1 MKIISEFGGK
11 LQIGLQWSAP
21 RRKNPTTSEA
31 NINACHN
38 SLNNLPQSLHA
49 WEGKKQ
55 CVVLCAQLTDKLQ
68 GGGQLMDLPHSSGL
82 VTNPIFVDMP
92 SYRTIPPNVA
102 GTLSGLSLYIQVR
115 VSGAHWECPFWSSGV
130 SEKSPVRSPSWDP
143 QSSSCNE
150 ALTHQAMEKY
160 SPRPKSTGSTE
171 AFGSINVKKI
181 TYFPKINV
189 ELSLK

>member
-82 VTNPIFVDMP
+82 VTNPIFVDTP
-92 SYRTIPPNVA
+92 SYRTNPPNVA
-102 GTLSGLSLYIQVR
+102 GTLSGLSLYIQASKCGWAEHIGNVPSDLLGYQR
-115 VSGAHWECPFWSSGV
+115 NHLSDHLLGIHSHPPAMKHWHIRPWRN
-130 SEKSPVRSPSWDP
+130 K
-143 QSSSCNE
+143 
-150 ALTHQAMEKY
+150 ALVLRAQA
-160 SPRPKSTGSTE
+160 
-171 AFGSINVKKI
+171 V
-181 TYFPKINV
+181 
-189 ELSLK
+189 LKHLEVLMLRKLLIFQR